1 MKDVKY
7 IFEEAIENGWIDDVV
22 TVVRKN
28 GLIFDFVLPG
38 EEVKEHEVVSREK
51 LEDVMGE
58 IEKIFAPEIHPK
70 SFVNNNRQ

>member
-7 IFEEAIENGWIDDVV
+7 IFEEAIENGWLDDVV

-28 GLIFDFVLPG
+28 GIIFDFVLPG

-58 IEKIFAPEIHPK
+58 I
-70 SFVNNNRQ
+70 SFY

>member
-7 IFEEAIENGWIDDVV
+7 IFEEAIENGWLDDAV

-58 IEKIFAPEIHPK
+58 IEKYPCPKFAP
-70 SFVNNNRQ
+70 NLL

>member
-7 IFEEAIENGWIDDVV
+7 IFEEAIEKGWLDDIV

-28 GLIFDFVLPG
+28 GLIFDFVLDG
-38 EEVKEHEVVSREK
+38 EEVKPYEVISREK

-58 IEKIFAPEIHPK
+58 I
-70 SFVNNNRQ
+70 SFY

>member
-7 IFEEAIENGWIDDVV
+7 IFEEAIKNGWLDNEV

-28 GLIFDFVLPG
+28 GLIFDFVLDG
-38 EEVKEHEVVSREK
+38 EEVKPYEVVSREK

-58 IEKIFAPEIHPK
+58 IELY
-70 SFVNNNRQ
+70 